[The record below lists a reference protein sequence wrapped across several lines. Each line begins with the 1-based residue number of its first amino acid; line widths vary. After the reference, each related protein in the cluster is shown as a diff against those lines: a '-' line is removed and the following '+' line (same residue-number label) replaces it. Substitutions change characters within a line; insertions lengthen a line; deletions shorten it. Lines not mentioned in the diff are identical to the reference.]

1 MEVPVTFYGCVAFVL
16 PALLRQSAT
25 TICGAE
31 VQMGESADVTSL
43 GIRGPVCM
51 Y

>member
-16 PALLRQSAT
+16 PAVLST
-25 TICGAE
+25 TICVAE
-31 VQMGESADVTSL
+31 VQMGDSADVTSL
-43 GIRGPVCM
+43 GIRGPVCI